1 VIRYHITGD
10 FLIVAEM
17 TAPESINKS
26 HIDVLK
32 TIPDAWMLR
41 ECQCYHE
48 EAKACKSV
56 KGRFYQYY
64 VHGEIRDCS
73 EWTEN
78 HDDCKIWTNSAD
90 KEAATRIIDREKERI
105 KKRLEGHVKNDVWEK
120 RTEPPSKEEWNKP
133 LPAYMVDKQ
142 ERSYL
147 ALWQKSREKN
157 DETIEQEMTTLSRQ
171 STLINSA
178 PSCTIM

>member
-1 VIRYHITGD
+1 MIRYHITSD

-17 TAPESINKS
+17 SAPESINKS

-32 TIPDAWMLR
+32 TIPDSWMLR

-48 EAKACKSV
+48 EAKACKSM

-78 HDDCKIWTNSAD
+78 HDDCKVIFKSGNC
-90 KEAATRIIDREKERI
+90 IFI
-105 KKRLEGHVKNDVWEK
+105 
-120 RTEPPSKEEWNKP
+120 
-133 LPAYMVDKQ
+133 
-142 ERSYL
+142 
-147 ALWQKSREKN
+147 AL
-157 DETIEQEMTTLSRQ
+157 L
-171 STLINSA
+171 
-178 PSCTIM
+178 

>member
-1 VIRYHITGD
+1 M
-10 FLIVAEM
+10 A
-17 TAPESINKS
+17 APESINKS
-26 HIDVLK
+26 HIDILK

-41 ECQCYHE
+41 ECQCYHD
-48 EAKACKSV
+48 EAKACKSM

-64 VHGEIRDCS
+64 VHGEMKDCS

-78 HDDCKIWTNSAD
+78 HDDCKLWTNNAD
-90 KEAATRIIDREKERI
+90 KEAAARIIDREKERI

-120 RTEPPSKEEWNKP
+120 REKPPNNEEWNKP

-147 ALWQKSREKN
+147 ALWQKSKEKN
-157 DETIEQEMTTLSRQ
+157 DEKIEEEMTNMSRQ
-171 STLINSA
+171 ALLTNSA
-178 PSCTIM
+178 PSCAIM